1 MTSMLLR
8 SSPASPFGRKVRM
21 AAIILGL
28 ADRISVTPADT
39 SNPTDTVR
47 QQNPLGKIPALV
59 IDDGLV
65 LFDSRVIL
73 EYLDHV
79 AGGGRIIPAEPTA
92 RFAALRLQALA
103 DGIMD
108 ASILLVY
115 EGRWRDPA
123 KHEPK
128 WIEHQAGKVARALAV
143 LEAAPPTR
151 DATPTVG
158 QIAVSCALAYQDF
171 RFNGVWRKDHPRLVT
186 FLEEFAAA
194 VPAFTVTKP
203 S

>member
-1 MTSMLLR
+1 MKLR

-21 AAIILGL
+21 AAILLGL
-28 ADRISVTPADT
+28 DSRITVEAADTANPAD
-39 SNPTDTVR
+39 SVR

-59 IDDGLV
+59 LDDGQV

-73 EYLDHV
+73 EYLDHL
-79 AGGGRIIPAEPTA
+79 AGGGRIIPSEPKA

-108 ASILLVY
+108 ASILQVY

-128 WIEHQAGKVARALAV
+128 WVEHQAGKVARALAS
-143 LEAAPPTR
+143 LEAAPPG
-151 DATPTVG
+151 ATASPDIG
-158 QIAVSCALAYQDF
+158 QIAIACALAYQDF
-171 RFNGVWRKDHPRLVT
+171 RFHGTWRKDHPRLVK
-186 FLEEFAAA
+186 FLDAFAAA
-194 VPAFTVTKP
+194 VPAFAATQP